1 MRPKGLLIAAVL
13 VGMVGAGFGTPAEE
27 TVMKRPVSSVPPND
41 EGPLA
46 SFAGATAWINSP
58 PLTPEG
64 LRGKVVVVDFWT
76 YTCVNWLRTL
86 PYVRAWAA
94 KYKDRGLVVIGVHT
108 PEFSVEKD
116 LANVRRA
123 AKDMGVDYPIAVD
136 SDYAVWNAFHNEYWP
151 ALYIADAQ
159 GRIRFHHFGEGDYA
173 GSERIIQ
180 ELLGEAGAKGIGHD
194 VVSVDPRGTEVAADW
209 SDLRSVESYVGFEK
223 ANGFSSPGGIAR
235 DARHVYTV
243 PAELSLNRWA
253 LLGDWNVGPEFA
265 ALVMP
270 KGRIA
275 YRFHARDVN
284 LVMGAKA
291 GGAPVRFRVLIDG
304 HPPGPAHGTDVDDQG
319 NGTATEPR
327 LYQLI
332 RQPKPIEDR
341 LVEIEFL
348 DAGVEAFCFTF
359 G

>member
-1 MRPKGLLIAAVL
+1 MAPPVRANL
-13 VGMVGAGFGTPAEE
+13 VPL
-27 TVMKRPVSSVPPND
+27 PV

-58 PLTPEG
+58 PLTPES

-123 AKDMGVDYPIAVD
+123 AKDMRVYYPIAVD
-136 SDYAVWNAFHNEYWP
+136 TDYGVWNAFHNEYWP
-151 ALYIADAQ
+151 ALYVADAQ
-159 GRIRFHHFGEGDYA
+159 GRIRFHQFGEGEYEK
-173 GSERIIQ
+173 SEKVIQ
-180 ELLGEAGAKGIGHD
+180 QLLVEAGASGIGHD
-194 VVSVDPRGTEVAADW
+194 LVSVDPRGTEVSANW
-209 SDLRSVESYVGFEK
+209 SDVRSEETYVGYEK
-223 ANGFSSPGGIAR
+223 AAGFSSPGGFVR
-235 DARHVYTV
+235 DTRHGYTV
-243 PAELSLNRWA
+243 PAELSLNQWA
-253 LLGDWNVGPEFA
+253 FLGDWNVGPEIA
-265 ALVMP
+265 AVQMP

-284 LVMGAKA
+284 LVMGGAA

-304 HPPGPAHGTDVDDQG
+304 HPPGPAHGSDVDDHG
-319 NGTATEPR
+319 NGTAKEPR

-332 RQPKPIEDR
+332 RQPKPIVDR
-341 LVEIEFL
+341 LFEIEFL
-348 DAGVEAFCFTF
+348 DPGAEAFVFTF